1 MALSTH
7 NLYQFCRSLAREKI
21 FNVVGGLLKI
31 LTKRKRYGES
41 SVIQRIKN
49 SPDETSGEFLTA
61 FLILLGVLIFA

>member
-1 MALSTH
+1 
-7 NLYQFCRSLAREKI
+7 
-21 FNVVGGLLKI
+21 VVGGLLKI